1 MLMLQRNAAINRT
14 AEAKELSAFCRLARQ
29 LARVVRDF
37 RSRGWALGTSGN
49 FSTVVSVEPFR

>member
-1 MLMLQRNAAINRT
+1 MLMLQRNAART